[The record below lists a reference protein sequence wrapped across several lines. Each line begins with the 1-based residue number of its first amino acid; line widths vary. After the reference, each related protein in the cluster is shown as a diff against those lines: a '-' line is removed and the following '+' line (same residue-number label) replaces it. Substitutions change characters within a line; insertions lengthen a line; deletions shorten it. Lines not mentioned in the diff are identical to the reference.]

1 MGGTRA
7 TALPETHSGT
17 ANTAVPETHSG
28 TANTAVPEIW
38 RLAVFLQSLTAASD
52 NTRQAYGSDLSQF
65 AVWLGERDVRDPQA
79 VTRNLV
85 KQYLAHLT
93 TQGFAKRTIARKLAA
108 LRRYFAWL
116 VKTTLAAD
124 PRSKVANPT
133 TGVRAPSGDGRLPR
147 ILGPDQLD
155 ALLTGA
161 SVAEDDPP
169 WRLARDT
176 AIVELL
182 YGSGLRVSELCSL
195 TFASIDL
202 AGAAATVWGKGSK
215 ERRVPLSPP
224 AVVALREWFPLRD
237 TVTGIDVVSAGPTG
251 PSDPLFLNGRGH
263 RLTPRDVRRIL
274 DRRSIDPTHPHA
286 LRHTFAT
293 HLLDNG
299 ADLRAVQE
307 LLGHANV
314 ATTQRYTHVSKER
327 LQAAYLASH
336 PRA

>member
-1 MGGTRA
+1 VGGTRE
-7 TALPETHSGT
+7 TALPETLPRD
-17 ANTAVPETHSG
+17 VVDRWQLP
-28 TANTAVPEIW
+28 
-38 RLAVFLQSLTAASD
+38 VFLQSLTAASD
-52 NTRQAYGSDLSQF
+52 NTRQAYASDLTQF
-65 AVWLGERDVRDPQA
+65 AAWLDRHDVCEPQA

-93 TQGFAKRTIARKLAA
+93 AEGFAKRTIARKLAA
-108 LRRYFAWL
+108 LRRYFAWF
-116 VKTTLAAD
+116 VKTKSANQPAVAAT
-124 PRSKVANPT
+124 NPT

-147 ILGPDQLD
+147 ILGSDQLD

-161 SVAEDDPP
+161 QVRDDDPP

-195 TFASIDL
+195 TFSSIDL
-202 AGAAATVWGKGSK
+202 TGAAATVWGKGSK

-224 AVVALREWFPLRD
+224 AVVALREWFALRNEVA
-237 TVTGIDVVSAGPTG
+237 TEPGR